1 MNYFSF
7 NSKIYSAESAVIPVD
22 NRALLFGIGLIE
34 TMRYDSGIALWAR
47 HYTRLYNSCVYLGM
61 DVDALKEHAIL
72 DAITALVEANE
83 IVTPVVVRM
92 QISSTNNGA
101 LQTLITLRSLPAA
114 DKKIK
119 VGIAQNIIKSFDSV
133 SHLKTSSRIAYEI
146 AASEATKMGWNDA
159 LILNQYDCVAESTIS
174 NIFWE
179 EDGLLY
185 TPPLTE
191 ACIGGIFRQYL
202 LSTNA
207 AIVEAPLTIERLN
220 KATKIYLSNAVRG
233 LYEVELIR

>member
-22 NRALLFGIGLIE
+22 NRALLFGFGLIE
-34 TMRYDSGIALWAR
+34 TMRYDSGIALWAQ
-47 HYTRLYNSCVYLGM
+47 HYRRLYNSCVYLGM
-61 DVDALKEHAIL
+61 DVDALKEQAIL
-72 DAITALVEANE
+72 DAITQLVEANE
-83 IVTPVVVRM
+83 IAKPVVVRL
-92 QISSTNNGA
+92 QISSKNNGA
-101 LQTLITLRSLPAA
+101 LQTLITLRSFPAA

-119 VGIAQNIIKSFDSV
+119 VGIAQNITKAFDSI

-146 AASEATKMGWNDA
+146 AAKEAAKMGWDDT
-159 LILNQYDCVAESTIS
+159 LILNQYGRVAESTIA

-179 EDGLLY
+179 EDELLY

-191 ACIGGIFRQYL
+191 ACIDGIFRQYL
-202 LSTNA
+202 LSKNS

-220 KATKIYLSNAVRG
+220 KAGKVYLSNAVRG
-233 LYEVELIR
+233 LYKVELMR